1 MWRKKMITIAS
12 VVFGA
17 LLFGSVAS
25 LSGWGWNAQNNVELP
40 TVSAS
45 WTEIG
50 SETSAVADPAQVNVA
65 MPPYII
71 FDAHPVQRGQG
82 AQQHQVRIS
91 IQPMSGSS
99 SEYLASRKAAPE
111 SLPAVF
117 VRSVKLGS
125 FGESPSGLKAWE

>member
-25 LSGWGWNAQNNVELP
+25 LSGWGWNSQNNVELP
-40 TVSAS
+40 IVSAS

-50 SETSAVADPAQVNVA
+50 AVTSAVAGPAQINVA

-71 FDAHPVQRGQG
+71 LDAQAGQA
-82 AQQHQVRIS
+82 AQEPQVRIS
-91 IQPMSGSS
+91 IKTMSGSY
-99 SEYLASRKAAPE
+99 SEYAASRTAGLKAQP
-111 SLPAVF
+111 VGF
-117 VRSVKLGS
+117 FGSVKLGS
-125 FGESPSGLKAWE
+125 FGGSHSSLKSWE

>member
-25 LSGWGWNAQNNVELP
+25 LSGWGWNTQNNVELP

-45 WTEIG
+45 WSEIG
-50 SETSAVADPAQVNVA
+50 AVTSAVAGPAQINGA

-71 FDAHPVQRGQG
+71 LNAQIGQA
-82 AQQHQVRIS
+82 AQEPQVRIS
-91 IQPMSGSS
+91 IKTMSGSY
-99 SEYLASRKAAPE
+99 SEYAASRTAGLKAQQVGFFGP
-111 SLPAVF
+111 
-117 VRSVKLGS
+117 VKLGS
-125 FGESPSGLKAWE
+125 FGGSPSSLKTWE